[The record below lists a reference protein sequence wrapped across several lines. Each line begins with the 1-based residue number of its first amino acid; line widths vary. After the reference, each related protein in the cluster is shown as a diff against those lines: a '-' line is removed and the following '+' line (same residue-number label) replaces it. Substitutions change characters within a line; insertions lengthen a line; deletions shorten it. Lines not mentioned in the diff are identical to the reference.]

1 LEVIPAVD
9 IMKGRVVRLLRGDP
23 KLMSSYNHLGDPVHL
38 AKRWECEGARFIHII
53 DLDAAL
59 GMGRNLKE
67 IELIV
72 KAVNVPVQ
80 VGGGIRSLDLARK
93 MLTMGVERI
102 ILGSLAFSDPS
113 AVEALLEEFGAK
125 RVVVALD
132 HRKGIVT
139 IKGWEASAGISVE
152 EAAEKFRRLG
162 VRLFLVTS
170 VNLDGTL
177 LGPDLKILSRLCRRG
192 YEVIAAGGISSIND
206 LLALKQLG
214 VHGVVIGKALYDGRF
229 SLSEALRAVMNE

>member
-1 LEVIPAVD
+1 VEVIPAVD

-23 KLMSSYNHLGDPVHL
+23 KLMSSYDHLGDPVQL
-38 AKRWECEGARFIHII
+38 AKRWETEGARFIHVI

-59 GMGRNLKE
+59 GMGRNLNV
-67 IELIV
+67 IESVV

-80 VGGGIRSLDLARK
+80 VGGGIRSLELAKK
-93 MLTMGVERI
+93 MLSIGVERI
-102 ILGSLAFSDPS
+102 ILGSLAFSDSS

-132 HRKGIVT
+132 HREGIVA
-139 IKGWEASAGISVE
+139 IKGWKASAGIPIE

-170 VNLDGTL
+170 IARDGTL
-177 LGPDLKILSRLCRRG
+177 FGPDLQILSKLCRRG
-192 YEVIAAGGISSIND
+192 YEVIAAGGISSIDD
-206 LLALKQLG
+206 LLALKRLG
-214 VHGVVIGKALYDGRF
+214 VHGVVVGKAIYEGRL
-229 SLSEALRAVMNE
+229 SLSEALRAVMDE

>member
-1 LEVIPAVD
+1 
-9 IMKGRVVRLLRGDP
+9 
-23 KLMSSYNHLGDPVHL
+23 L
-38 AKRWECEGARFIHII
+38 ARRWEAEGAQFIHII

-59 GMGRNLKE
+59 GMGRNLDV

-72 KAVNVPVQ
+72 KSVDVPVQ
-80 VGGGIRSLDLARK
+80 VGGGIRSLELAK
-93 MLTMGVERI
+93 KILSMCVERI

-113 AVEALLEEFGAK
+113 AVEALLGEFGAK

-132 HRKGIVT
+132 HREGIVA

-152 EAAEKFRRLG
+152 AAAEKFRRLG

-170 VNLDGTL
+170 VARDGTL
-177 LGPDLKILSRLCRRG
+177 LGPDLEMLSHLCRRG
-192 YEVIAAGGISSIND
+192 YEVIAAGGIRSIKD

-214 VHGVVIGKALYDGRF
+214 VRGVVVGKALYEERF
-229 SLSEALRAVMNE
+229 SLSEALRAVIDE